1 MQTKPFILVVN
12 IHVKEFFLVGV
23 LWPQAP
29 PLAPVY
35 VSRIQYVWVIFSSEL
50 DLTLK
55 VQQKHEKFAKFF
67 DKVLQQGLMKSWRLV
82 GSQ

>member
-1 MQTKPFILVVN
+1 V
-12 IHVKEFFLVGV
+12 
-23 LWPQAP
+23 AP
-29 PLAPVY
+29 GPPTGPYLRQ
-35 VSRIQYVWVIFSSEL
+35 SNSIYVWVIFSSEL

-82 GSQ
+82 ASQ